1 MNKTLLLASTLV
13 AILILSGCGA
23 AEPTIDD
30 TAGDDKK
37 TEVPTD
43 VQTESVGSDDIVVG
57 EETGASSDNAKT
69 NDTSMSALENKMN
82 PIYFDY
88 DKFKIKTS
96 QEDSLYS
103 NVKMVNGDAKNFM
116 IKIEGN
122 CDEWGSDEYNYALG
136 LKRANA
142 VKSALITQNVKA
154 GRITMVS
161 YGESSPVC
169 NDKTQKCWSKNRRV
183 DFKLLP

>member
-1 MNKTLLLASTLV
+1 MKKTLLLASTLV

-30 TAGDDKK
+30 TAADGNN
-37 TEVPTD
+37 TEVSTD
-43 VQTESVGSDDIVVG
+43 VQTENVGSDDAVVG
-57 EETGASSDNAKT
+57 EEQTDASNT
-69 NDTSMSALENKMN
+69 NDKSMSALEAKMKS
-82 PIYFDY
+82 IYFDY

-103 NVKMVNGDAKNFM
+103 NVKIVNGDAKNFM

-136 LKRANA
+136 LKRAKA
-142 VKSALITQNVKA
+142 VKNALITQDVKA

-169 NDKTQKCWSKNRRV
+169 TEKTQDCWAKNRRV